1 MEIGFLPHSS
11 SSFVT
16 GFWAETSL
24 SLSSGLPPSSP
35 DRPHSDTACLLSL
48 YVAVQFPEMKNN
60 TSDDVRLGLEKEVAD
75 LERQL
80 EDAKARLASPAL
92 SDGLRPDT
100 STCEPR
106 PTYTSL
112 AQLHS
117 LLLLSDSALPL
128 GSFAFSSGL
137 ESFLAHHSRNTHNS
151 VTFSRFLSLSLSA
164 LAGLTLP
171 YVIAGFKEPAR
182 LDELD
187 NDFDA
192 STTCTVARR
201 ASVKQGRA
209 LVAVWERSFRAQF
222 RVGDDSKD
230 SHAYAAQTAL
240 RDFAATVKIAPEA
253 NDDIGKFTPNGHLPP
268 LFGTVCAALSMQ
280 LGEVLYMYLFN
291 HVKTIVSAGIR
302 ASVLGPYQA
311 QGVLASE
318 GLRTRIDAIISNEL
332 ASRRPS
338 ADAGQM
344 VPMMDIWGGRHEI
357 IYSRIFN
364 S

>member
-1 MEIGFLPHSS
+1 MQNVGEDAADNLTAEEEITELERRLR
-11 SSFVT
+11 
-16 GFWAETSL
+16 AARARL
-24 SLSSGLPPSSP
+24 SKQRQDDSITAHRDISTTSSP
-35 DRPHSDTACLLSL
+35 
-48 YVAVQFPEMKNN
+48 
-60 TSDDVRLGLEKEVAD
+60 
-75 LERQL
+75 
-80 EDAKARLASPAL
+80 
-92 SDGLRPDT
+92 
-100 STCEPR
+100 
-106 PTYTSL
+106 

-137 ESFLAHHSRNTHNS
+137 ESFLAHQPKHTHNS
-151 VTFSRFLSLSLSA
+151 TTFSRFLGLSLSS
-164 LAGLTLP
+164 LASLTLP
-171 YVIAGFKEPAR
+171 YVVAGFESPAR
-182 LDELD
+182 LEELD

-209 LVAVWERSFRAQF
+209 LIAVWERSFRAQF
-222 RVGDDSKD
+222 SGENGTDSR
-230 SHAYAAQTAL
+230 SQVALQAL
-240 RDFAATVKIAPEA
+240 RDFGAVLKTSPNSTEEFAI
-253 NDDIGKFTPNGHLPP
+253 FFPNGHLPP
-268 LFGTVCAALSMQ
+268 LFGVVCAALSMQ

-318 GLRTRIDAIISNEL
+318 SLRKRLNAIISEEL
-332 ASRRPS
+332 TSRRTT
-338 ADAGQM
+338 AEAGQH
-344 VPMMDIWGGRHEI
+344 VPVMDLWAGRHEI

>member
-1 MEIGFLPHSS
+1 MPDLIVVENNVILEQEVVDLEQRLEEAKLRLATQTGTSS
-11 SSFVT
+11 SYE
-16 GFWAETSL
+16 A
-24 SLSSGLPPSSP
+24 
-35 DRPHSDTACLLSL
+35 
-48 YVAVQFPEMKNN
+48 
-60 TSDDVRLGLEKEVAD
+60 
-75 LERQL
+75 
-80 EDAKARLASPAL
+80 
-92 SDGLRPDT
+92 
-100 STCEPR
+100 R

-117 LLLLSDSALPL
+117 LFLLSDSALPL

-137 ESFLAHHSRNTHNS
+137 ESFLAHQPKQTQTSA
-151 VTFSRFLSLSLSA
+151 TFSRFLSLSLSS

-171 YVIAGFKEPAR
+171 YVIAGFETPER
-182 LDELD
+182 LTELD

-222 RVGDDSKD
+222 RMGDASQG
-230 SHAYAAQTAL
+230 SHAHAAQTSLAG
-240 RDFAATVKIAPEA
+240 FAAAVKTAPESI
-253 NDDIGKFTPNGHLPP
+253 DDFGSFTPNGHLPP
-268 LFGTVCAALSMQ
+268 LFGVLCAALSMQ
-280 LGEVLYMYLFN
+280 LGEVLYVYLFN

-318 GLRTRIDAIISNEL
+318 SLRTKINAIISNEL
-332 ASRRPS
+332 IHQTPTS
-338 ADAGQM
+338 AAGQT

>member
-1 MEIGFLPHSS
+1 MPVQDAADHGSSVEEEI
-11 SSFVT
+11 
-16 GFWAETSL
+16 AEL
-24 SLSSGLPPSSP
+24 Q
-35 DRPHSDTACLLSL
+35 R
-48 YVAVQFPEMKNN
+48 
-60 TSDDVRLGLEKEVAD
+60 R
-75 LERQL
+75 L
-80 EDAKARLASPAL
+80 EDAKSRLTTQAAST
-92 SDGLRPDT
+92 T
-100 STCEPR
+100 STGAR

-117 LLLLSDSALPL
+117 LFLLSDSALPL

-137 ESFLAHHSRNTHNS
+137 ESFLAHQPKQAQTST
-151 VTFSRFLSLSLSA
+151 TFTRFLSLSLSS

-171 YVIAGFKEPAR
+171 HVVAGFKEPAR
-182 LDELD
+182 LSELD

-201 ASVKQGRA
+201 ASIKQGRA

-222 RVGDDSKD
+222 RMNDS
-230 SHAYAAQTAL
+230 SQGIHAYAAQIAL
-240 RDFAATVKIAPEA
+240 ADFAAAVKTAPEA
-253 NDDIGKFTPNGHLPP
+253 SDDFGSFTPNGHLPP
-268 LFGTVCAALSMQ
+268 LFGVLCAALSMQ
-280 LGEVLYMYLFN
+280 LGELLYVYLFN

-318 GLRTRIDAIISNEL
+318 ILRVKINAIISNEL
-332 ASRRPS
+332 IHQTPMS
-338 ADAGQM
+338 AAGQH